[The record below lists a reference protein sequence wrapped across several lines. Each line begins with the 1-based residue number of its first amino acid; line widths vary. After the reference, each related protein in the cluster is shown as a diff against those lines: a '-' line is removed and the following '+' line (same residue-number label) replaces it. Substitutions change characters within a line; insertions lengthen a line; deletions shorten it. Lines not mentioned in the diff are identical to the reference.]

1 MYRKEC
7 TSGESG
13 VCVGGWETQSDKVSV
28 AGWGSGGRVTVSGGD
43 SGGRVTVSLGGDSG
57 GRVTVSLGGDSG
69 GRVTVSL
76 GGERLMVLLG
86 GTVEGD

>member
-1 MYRKEC
+1 MGKVEC
-7 TSGESG
+7 
-13 VCVGGWETQSDKVSV
+13 VWGGWGTQSDKVSV
-28 AGWGSGGRVTVSGGD
+28 AGWG
-43 SGGRVTVSLGGDSG
+43 SG